1 MKVLKVLGILLLV
14 VVVIWLIASL
24 ILPKEMNVKVEE
36 TIEAPISVV
45 WDQVST
51 FEKADKWSPWYDVD
65 PNMKVTFDGESGAVG
80 SSMSWSGNKDVGS
93 GTMTMTASDMENHVI
108 ENNVKHDFG
117 EGNSKMELTEE
128 DGKTKVVMS
137 YIEKQGIPWNV
148 MGALFGA
155 EKMMTEMFKKE
166 LGLLKGIAE
175 EEANKIPEPV
185 VYTVEEVQREASKFV
200 GKKEV
205 MKMADLTSEYF
216 GEKMSTLGGLVMEH
230 MAGAPSALYWTW
242 DEENMQTE
250 MTIAMP
256 VNMDKAPAGYEF
268 YEQPAGTY
276 ITVDYFGPYDE
287 GMKGAHEAL
296 GAYMKEKNMTM
307 AGAAMEEYITDPMTE
322 KDPAKWLTKIS
333 YPVAMG
339 EAEEATEN

>member
-24 ILPKEMNVKVEE
+24 ILPKELNVAVDES
-36 TIEAPISVV
+36 IDAPIAVV
-45 WDQVST
+45 WDNVSSY
-51 FEKADKWSPWYDVD
+51 EKADKWSPWYDVD
-65 PNMKVTFDGESGAVG
+65 PNMKVNFEGESGAVG

-128 DGKTKVVMS
+128 DGKTIVKMT

-155 EKMMTEMFKKE
+155 EKMMTEMFQKE

-175 EEANKIPEPV
+175 EEASKKPEPV
-185 VYTVEEVQREASKFV
+185 VYTIEEVQREESYFI

-205 MKMADLTSEYF
+205 VNFADMDAHFQTN
-216 GEKMSTLGGLVMEH
+216 MPVLGALCKDIMTGT
-230 MAGAPSALYWTW
+230 PSALYYSW
-242 DEENMQTE
+242 DEE
-250 MTIAMP
+250 
-256 VNMDKAPAGYEF
+256 K
-268 YEQPAGTY
+268 
-276 ITVDYFGPYDE
+276 
-287 GMKGAHEAL
+287 HE
-296 GAYMKEKNMTM
+296 
-307 AGAAMEEYITDPMTE
+307 
-322 KDPAKWLTKIS
+322 
-333 YPVAMG
+333 V
-339 EAEEATEN
+339 